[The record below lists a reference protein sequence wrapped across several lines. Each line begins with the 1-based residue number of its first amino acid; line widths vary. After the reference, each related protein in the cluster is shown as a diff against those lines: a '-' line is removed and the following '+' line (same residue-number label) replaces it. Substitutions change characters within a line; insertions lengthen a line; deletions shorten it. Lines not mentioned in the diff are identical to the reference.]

1 MALLSVYQK
10 GPAVRNAER
19 AAVCH
24 GELAS
29 GFCVVKN
36 AAEVKSGAG
45 ELKIG
50 EVHLTS

>member
-10 GPAVRNAER
+10 GPTVRNAER
-19 AAVCH
+19 AAVGH
-24 GELAS
+24 GELA
-29 GFCVVKN
+29 FRFRVVED

-50 EVHLTS
+50 KVHLTL